1 MIEKDAGRMTYT
13 WMLPGTIVH
22 QPDGSTVACGI
33 TVTSPLPDA
42 PARHAAIFY
51 LHGGALLFGARD
63 DLPKPY
69 VDLMRNHGYTLVAVD
84 YPLAPQADIEAISA
98 SVRHLWD
105 RTCRELFPK
114 LGIDHSFLCG
124 RSAGAYLA
132 LLLAAKQT
140 SFPVSGVMDFYG
152 YCDLAGG
159 MASALWQ
166 PSLYYR
172 HLMPAIPPRTARSL
186 RGTQVLTSAPVD
198 RRFALYA
205 YARQTGQWGELVG
218 ISRSNASRFSLD
230 AAAQKALPPL
240 FIAASR
246 ADSDVPFICSQKL
259 AETVPADAAFFVDG
273 LEHDFDRDLTHREG
287 IQAWQACLA
296 WADHI

>member
-1 MIEKDAGRMTYT
+1 MIEKDTGRMTYT

-51 LHGGALLFGARD
+51 LHGGALLFGTRD

-69 VDLMRNHGYTLVAVD
+69 VDLMRSHGYTLVAVD

-105 RTCRELFPK
+105 RTCRELFPE
-114 LGIDHSFLCG
+114 LGIDHAFLCG

-140 SFPVSGVMDFYG
+140 AFPVSGVMDFYG
-152 YCDLAGG
+152 YCDLAGS

-186 RGTQVLTSAPVD
+186 RGTQVLTSAPID

-205 YARQTGQWGELVG
+205 YARQTGQWGELLG

-230 AAAQKALPPL
+230 STAQKTLPPL
-240 FIAASR
+240 FIAASK
-246 ADSDVPFICSQKL
+246 ADSDVPFICSQTL
-259 AETVPADAAFFVDG
+259 AETTSAGETFFVDR
-273 LEHDFDRDLTHREG
+273 LEHDFDRDLAHREG
-287 IQAWQACLA
+287 MDAWQACLD
-296 WADHI
+296 WADCI